1 MLCAIG
7 DAAYSVFDVFSENI
21 TYSFYYSTPCRPN
34 ECRSHF
40 TRYYTK
46 CNGRVFLPQGTYS
59 LTITYLE
66 RIGSMVFTPVNKGK
80 GIEISLLWKSI
91 LCLYFLVVPINIG
104 SQFKKE

>member
-1 MLCAIG
+1 MQLILCLMYFLKTLLIHFTTVLPADQMSAG
-7 DAAYSVFDVFSENI
+7 
-21 TYSFYYSTPCRPN
+21 
-34 ECRSHF
+34 SHF